1 MRLLAVLACLVLGAC
16 SAAYDLPPV
25 YAPELSKAMEGAKRG
40 ANAEK
45 LVGPVEISAVRE
57 AHPLG
62 LGPYILCIR
71 GTNSIVGMRTYAV
84 FLKNNDYV
92 SARMSVIMD
101 NCEAQAFTPLGTG
114 PFPGL
119 QPVPEVQPGP
129 VVQPVQG
136 ADRPR
141 T

>member
-16 SAAYDLPPV
+16 SASYDMPPT
-25 YAPELSKAMEGAKRG
+25 YAPELSKAMEGAEKG
-40 ANAEK
+40 ANSEK

-57 AHPLG
+57 AHPLAP
-62 LGPYILCIR
+62 GPYILCIR
-71 GTNSIVGMRTYAV
+71 GTNSIVGTRTYAV
-84 FLKNNDYV
+84 FFKDNDYV
-92 SARMSVIMD
+92 SARMSVIID

-114 PFPGL
+114 P
-119 QPVPEVQPGP
+119 
-129 VVQPVQG
+129 PVQG

>member
-1 MRLLAVLACLVLGAC
+1 
-16 SAAYDLPPV
+16 
-25 YAPELSKAMEGAKRG
+25 
-40 ANAEK
+40 
-45 LVGPVEISAVRE
+45 
-57 AHPLG
+57 
-62 LGPYILCIR
+62 
-71 GTNSIVGMRTYAV
+71 
-84 FLKNNDYV
+84 
-92 SARMSVIMD
+92 VIMD

-129 VVQPVQG
+129 VVPPVQG

>member
-16 SAAYDLPPV
+16 SAYDMPPT
-25 YAPELSKAMEGAKRG
+25 YAPELSKAMEGAKKG
-40 ANAEK
+40 ANSEK

-57 AHPLG
+57 AYPLG
-62 LGPYILCIR
+62 PGPYILCIR
-71 GTNSIVGMRTYAV
+71 GTNSIVGTRTYAV
-84 FLKNNDYV
+84 FFKDNDYV
-92 SARMSVIMD
+92 SARMSVIID

-119 QPVPEVQPGP
+119 QLVPEVQPGP
-129 VVQPVQG
+129 VVPPVQG

>member
-1 MRLLAVLACLVLGAC
+1 MRLLAVLTCLFLGAC
-16 SAAYDLPPV
+16 STVYDLPPV
-25 YAPELSKAMEGAKRG
+25 YAPELSKAIEGAKRG
-40 ANAEK
+40 ANAEQ

-84 FLKNNDYV
+84 FLKNNDV
-92 SARMSVIMD
+92 ASTRMSVIID
-101 NCEAQAFTPLGTG
+101 NCETQAFTPLGTG

-129 VVQPVQG
+129 VVRPPEG